1 MYKSNQC
8 VILLLIYLFISI
20 GSSIGQNEQNYYI
33 HTVTKED
40 KSLWGICQKHN
51 VLLEDVKAINQ
62 LENNSIEIGK
72 KIKIPKQIQLSN
84 KGTRIQ
90 YIVKRSGESLDSLSS
105 RYALSKDSLMAFNR
119 LSDEHLEIGQQ
130 IMIPTHHLNIHIV
143 KKNDK
148 SLWRISKLYG
158 VELNALKQ
166 FNHKENNL
174 IRNGELI
181 LMPRAWLRPKS
192 IPSSKNENEAWE
204 LLGKPIFNIEQYWNR
219 FKFYFPD
226 SIYIVSNNELN
237 ELNPLDYFS
246 LYQHATLSSS
256 FEFLKTSTLS
266 HKKYYYYA
274 VHDPVGIDII
284 SMEYVSKDV
293 FNSDKVEH
301 GYLYEVLSILEYDS
315 INSNS
320 RILQVFIYR
329 DHKGNLEAYFGK
341 PNKGTFSCCKE
352 NHPLAVQITN
362 ENFQKNSYSK
372 FIGPSIV
379 KNTEIIQK
387 SDNNNKLVTD
397 STTLILRLESFD
409 IPSLI
414 DMESFRNGK
423 QTEAYIRLEKRKKL
437 GY

>member
-1 MYKSNQC
+1 M
-8 VILLLIYLFISI
+8 LICLFISI
-20 GSSIGQNEQNYYI
+20 SCSIAQNEQNYYI
-33 HTVTKED
+33 HTISKDD

-51 VLLEDVKAINQ
+51 VLIEDVKAINK
-62 LENNSIEIGK
+62 LENNSIEIGN

-90 YIVKRSGESLDSLSS
+90 YVVKKSGESLDSLSS

-119 LSDEHLEIGQQ
+119 LSDEKLEIGQQ
-130 IMIPTHHLNIHIV
+130 ILIPTHHLNIHIV

-158 VELNALKQ
+158 IELNALKQ

-174 IRNGELI
+174 IRKGELI
-181 LMPRAWLRPKS
+181 LMPRTWLRPKP
-192 IPSSKNENEAWE
+192 IQAIKGENSAWE
-204 LLGKPIFNIEQYWNR
+204 SLGKPIFNIEQHWDR
-219 FKFYFPD
+219 FKYYFPD
-226 SIYIVSNNELN
+226 SICIVPHNELN
-237 ELNPLDYFS
+237 ELNTLDYYS

-266 HKKYYYYA
+266 HKKYFYYA
-274 VHDPVGIDII
+274 VHDPVGIDLL

-293 FNSDKVEH
+293 FYSDAVKH

-315 INSNS
+315 VNSIS
-320 RILQVFIYR
+320 RILPLFIYK
-329 DHKGNLEAYFGK
+329 DHKGDLEAYFGN
-341 PNKGTFSCCKE
+341 PLKGTFSCCKE
-352 NHPLAVQITN
+352 NHPLAIEVSN
-362 ENFQKNSYSK
+362 ENYQKKSYSE

-379 KNTEIIQK
+379 KNTEIFQNLT
-387 SDNNNKLVTD
+387 NNNKIIKD
-397 STTLILRLESFD
+397 STILILRFESFD

-423 QTEAYIRLEKRKKL
+423 QTEAFIRPEKRKKL